1 MAPTVFQ
8 PPPTEDRPGLQQ
20 ALTCIISFNP
30 LRHLYQDC
38 ENYPHISDEES
49 EVKQLVQSPSEEW
62 SWNQAIRHA
71 ILTHLPPTTSLP
83 TPRQP
88 QFILFKLGQYT
99 GARHQWQSVFLNWM
113 SLRYKEKGEKS
124 KISFPGP
131 HFPAS
136 RAPARDPRP
145 QEDIWTG
152 KQLDITA
159 ALAPETHIISAQGTY
174 F

>member
-62 SWNQAIRHA
+62 SWNQAIHHA

-113 SLRYKEKGEKS
+113 SLRYKEKGENPRFPS
-124 KISFPGP
+124 LALIFLPQGHLPGTPDFRKISEQENSWT
-131 HFPAS
+131 S
-136 RAPARDPRP
+136 RLP
-145 QEDIWTG
+145 
-152 KQLDITA
+152 
-159 ALAPETHIISAQGTY
+159 
-174 F
+174 